1 MNYDVHIY
9 TDGAA
14 KGNLEKEVHGKVME
28 SMKEGKTY
36 RKEFFAA
43 TKMDD

>member
-14 KGNLEKEVHGKVME
+14 KGNLVRRVWSSYGERKM
-28 SMKEGKTY
+28 GKTY
-36 RKEFFAA
+36 KKV
-43 TKMDD
+43 TKVLG

>member
-14 KGNLEKEVHGKVME
+14 KGNPGREDKWSSYE
-28 SMKEGKTY
+28 SVKIKPTAKNFMKGLG
-36 RKEFFAA
+36 
-43 TKMDD
+43 